1 MAYRVIKDFADLK
14 DGKYIYHVGDEYPRH
29 GVAPTKERIVF
40 LLSNQNLLHTPVIE
54 ELPGSE
60 GALNPPVEQ
69 GTEEEQ
75 EQDEEKAQDAAE
87 GAEKAVEAVSG
98 DETKEY
104 KPKRTRRSK
113 TAKNG

>member
-14 DGKYIYHVGDEYPRH
+14 DQNHRYTVGDEYPRS
-29 GVAPTKERIVF
+29 GLAPTKERIQF

-54 ELPGSE
+54 ELPDFE

-75 EQDEEKAQDAAE
+75 EKD
-87 GAEKAVEAVSG
+87 AVES
-98 DETKEY
+98 
-104 KPKRTRRSK
+104 
-113 TAKNG
+113 AKKYSM

>member
-54 ELPGSE
+54 ELPGFD

-69 GTEEEQ
+69 GTEGEQ
-75 EQDEEKAQDAAE
+75 EQDAVEDA
-87 GAEKAVEAVSG
+87 KSAVEAVPE
-98 DETKEY
+98 DETREY

-113 TAKNG
+113 TANKG

>member
-54 ELPGSE
+54 ELPGFD
-60 GALNPPVEQ
+60 GALNPVEQ
-69 GTEEEQ
+69 GTEESE
-75 EQDEEKAQDAAE
+75 AQDVAE
-87 GAEKAVEAVSG
+87 GAENAVEAVSE
-98 DETKEY
+98 DEVKEY
-104 KPKRTRRSK
+104 KPKRKRSSK
-113 TAKNG
+113 TAKNS

>member
-54 ELPGSE
+54 ELPGFD
-60 GALNPPVEQ
+60 GALNPVEQ
-69 GTEEEQ
+69 GTEESE
-75 EQDEEKAQDAAE
+75 AQGVAE
-87 GAEKAVEAVSG
+87 GAEKAVEAVPE
-98 DETKEY
+98 DEIKEY

-113 TAKNG
+113 TAKNS